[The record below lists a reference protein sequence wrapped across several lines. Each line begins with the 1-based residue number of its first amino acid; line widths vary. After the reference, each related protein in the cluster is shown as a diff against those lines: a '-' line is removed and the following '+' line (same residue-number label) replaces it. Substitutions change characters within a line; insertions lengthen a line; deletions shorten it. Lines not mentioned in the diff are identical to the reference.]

1 MLVFTQI
8 QSALD
13 RITYYFRP
21 FTIPPNKMNNMTVG
35 TMVAI
40 NNHPIYGNTK
50 CTQKIGVINGIG
62 SIASGN
68 LLSVQA
74 QLTIYNST
82 IGKIIANFSS
92 MFPIKPPPPLP
103 TPCYGYGVATAGQG
117 FKTCTIFTVGM
128 KFINQNVI
136 CAAPVGGIGGG

>member
-1 MLVFTQI
+1 MVVFSQI

-21 FTIPPNKMNNMTVG
+21 FPIPANKRTVG
-35 TMVAI
+35 DMVAI
-40 NNHPIYGNTK
+40 NNQPIYGNTQ

-68 LLSVQA
+68 LLSVQV
-74 QLTIYNST
+74 QLIIYNST

-103 TPCYGYGVATAGQG
+103 TPWYGYGAATAGQG
-117 FKTCTIFTVGM
+117 FKTCTIFTLGM

-136 CAAPVGGIGGG
+136 CATPVGGIGGG